1 MTISLNFNASS
12 VLTQFQLSRSEQ
24 SLNRVFERLSSG
36 VKLARSADGPGDMVI
51 ANALRYQREGVDRSA
66 ANAEEGVSMI
76 QTADSSMDQIG
87 SLLTRLR
94 ELALNAANDVT
105 QDVSQLQAL
114 QSELDNAI
122 DSITRIA
129 QQASFSG
136 VNMLTGDL
144 SGVTMSDDARD
155 VLSDFSLDWRRLPGG
170 VQADSTLSVAP
181 ANVTLDRDR
190 VSATFVG
197 PPLGTAAIVGSDQ
210 GGTILAAG
218 GRVDITGPLG
228 TQAIVVS
235 GSTTFDDFVTLV
247 NAQTT
252 NTGAR
257 AQYDETTGVL
267 TVESTS
273 YGTGTLTLSSEIMGG
288 IVGLLDSDG
297 RVIATDPTLD
307 VTNSLLTAAPLA
319 TIDMD
324 YVDGVGT
331 ARTVVLT
338 QDPTSTNGLT
348 FTNLLGA
355 DTSPLSTYIAEA
367 TFPGALP
374 GTTPILGQT
383 QNGVLLD
390 APGTMTITGPLGSL
404 AVPIT
409 VLTTFDDVVNAVNA
423 ATLTLGA
430 TATYN
435 TSTGV
440 LHVESTGYAGGSM
453 TIDSTDMT
461 TALSG
466 VGLLDS
472 DTTTATNDLLVQT
485 LIYTMYEPGAF
496 SVTLLDDDGS
506 FGSTLAPAAST
517 VTATRVSS
525 YAFQL
530 GVHAD
535 ERAIFELPDMRA
547 GALGHS
553 ANLATDDY
561 ASLQRLKDLQ
571 SLVNGD
577 YVKALTVIDAAIN
590 EVSNARG
597 RAGALQAN
605 RVETTMSALRN
616 NSQNLLQTE
625 STLRDTD
632 FARESA
638 ELAKQQILM
647 QAATAMLAQA
657 NQVPQSV
664 LQLLK

>member
-1 MTISLNFNASS
+1 
-12 VLTQFQLSRSEQ
+12 
-24 SLNRVFERLSSG
+24 
-36 VKLARSADGPGDMVI
+36 
-51 ANALRYQREGVDRSA
+51 
-66 ANAEEGVSMI
+66 
-76 QTADSSMDQIG
+76 
-87 SLLTRLR
+87 
-94 ELALNAANDVT
+94 
-105 QDVSQLQAL
+105 
-114 QSELDNAI
+114 
-122 DSITRIA
+122 
-129 QQASFSG
+129 
-136 VNMLTGDL
+136 MLTGDL